1 MLARKTGKFLL
12 TVRLIWLLAR
22 QSYQWIWVDKQEK
35 MDYNNY
41 MDLKEVSFISSEF
54 ATEASVLNRQFQVG
68 LLNPNPEKETLSTRR
83 IFAAEIQ

>member
-1 MLARKTGKFLL
+1 
-12 TVRLIWLLAR
+12 
-22 QSYQWIWVDKQEK
+22 

-68 LLNPNPEKETLSTRR
+68 LMNPNPEKETLSTRR